1 MSQAKKSRIDNVL
14 VLSIFAIVLTVGIYS
29 IAHRFLTDE
38 SPEALALPSQP
49 TGKDDHIRGT
59 RSAPIQMIVYA
70 DFECKYCKRF
80 HLQMLP
86 EIEKQYGSEV
96 VVVYRN
102 FPMPSRSKALPE
114 AFAAECA
121 AHIGGEERYWDFVD
135 ILYRNTPSD
144 NGFELARLPDLAAQA
159 GLDVAAFEE
168 CRDSKTTEAKV
179 FADMRDGA
187 HAGVQIVPTFVF
199 MRGSESVVMPGYFPQ
214 KLRAAIES
222 FKNIKGE

>member
-1 MSQAKKSRIDNVL
+1 MARAKKRRLDTFL
-14 VLSIFAIVLTVGIYS
+14 VLGIAVMLLGVGLYS
-29 IAHRFLTDE
+29 FAHRSLTQE
-38 SPEALALPSQP
+38 IMEAPAMPS
-49 TGKDDHIRGT
+49 GEVKEDDHIRGT

-121 AHIGGEERYWDFVD
+121 AHIGGEEQYWDFVD

-144 NGFELARLPDLAAQA
+144 NGFELARLPDLAT
-159 GLDVAAFEE
+159 DP
-168 CRDSKTTEAKV
+168 DSY
-179 FADMRDGA
+179 GA
-187 HAGVQIVPTFVF
+187 YARRVLSQ
-199 MRGSESVVMPGYFPQ
+199 SE
-214 KLRAAIES
+214 AAILRHDQH
-222 FKNIKGE
+222 